1 VTIWDCEIRQN
12 SAHGREHVGFLVLLR
27 MVRATSWKAL
37 GLPVHK
43 GEYQRAIVRFM
54 ALICRYTGAARR
66 LDPAWVEDRL
76 EKRVMELMT
85 FSQETSG
92 ASPPPPSLVAH
103 TARVARYIDRKQ
115 RSDRLIISSFEHRTA
130 AVVIWIRYY
139 RPFVCDWLKV

>member
-1 VTIWDCEIRQN
+1 MREPLGAVHDK
-12 SAHGREHVGFLVLLR
+12 SATLAHASSHTRAKHGTR
-27 MVRATSWKAL
+27 TSRDP
-37 GLPVHK
+37 PVYK
-43 GEYQRAIVRFM
+43 GEYQRTIIRFM

-139 RPFVCDWLKV
+139 RPFVCDWVKA